1 MDYLKANYERL
12 LLLLAGLLLLAVSFH
27 AVSSF
32 SALQS
37 EYQVPPTSA
46 GGAQFTPDET
56 LGRLQNE
63 AGKISD
69 PSKSLWEEHDRS
81 LFVSRVYLLRE
92 GQLVD
97 IEDSELQL
105 IEGIPNAWLLQY
117 DLDYTDAEVAKRD
130 ADVDGFTNFE
140 EFSAGTNPRDAGSQP
155 PLWTKLRVKSFEKI
169 PFRLKFMGAPSL
181 RPGEAFAKDTEF
193 SINTLD
199 YSSPT
204 QFLKVGDKIAGSELR
219 IIKAEAKSATNQV
232 GATVDVSEL
241 TLKDLSTGDTVVLI
255 NEKEV
260 DSPYSFAILVNTI
273 TNEEVRVEKGKTFPL
288 GPEAVSYKL
297 VDVDTNGAVITSVE
311 SGKEQLKVPPLEMS
325 GAPAPETV
333 P

>member
-1 MDYLKANYERL
+1 MDYIKANYERL

-37 EYQVPPTSA
+37 EYQVPPA
-46 GGAQFTPDET
+46 IARGDQLAPDGT

-63 AGKISD
+63 AGKIAD
-69 PSKSLWEEHDRS
+69 PSKSLWEEHDRA
-81 LFVSRVYLLRE
+81 LFVSRLYLLRD
-92 GQLVD
+92 GKLVD
-97 IEDSELQL
+97 IVDSELQL
-105 IEGIPNAWLLQY
+105 IEGIPNAWLLQH
-117 DLDYTDAEVAKRD
+117 DLDYTDAEVGKKD
-130 ADVDGFTNFE
+130 ADSDGFTNFE
-140 EFSAGTNPRDAGSQP
+140 EFSAGTNPRDPESQP

-181 RPGEAFAKDTEF
+181 RPGEPFEKDTEF

-204 QFLKVGDKIAGSELR
+204 QFLKVGDKIAGSELQ

-241 TLKDLSTGDTVVLI
+241 TLKDLSTGDTVILV

-273 TNEEVRVEKGKTFPL
+273 SKEEVRVEKGKTFPL

-297 VDVDTNGAVITSVE
+297 VDVDTDGAVITPVG
-311 SGKEQLKVPPLEMS
+311 SGKERLKVPPLEVTD
-325 GAPAPETV
+325 APAPETV